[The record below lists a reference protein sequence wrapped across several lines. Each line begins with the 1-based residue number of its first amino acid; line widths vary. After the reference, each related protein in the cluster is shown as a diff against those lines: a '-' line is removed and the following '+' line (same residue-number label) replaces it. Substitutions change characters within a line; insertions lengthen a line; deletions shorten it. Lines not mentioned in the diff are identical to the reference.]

1 MAAARKVPFLGPILT
16 SAMAIQLLHSDASH
30 DEKVIGLGR
39 LIFGAAGS
47 FGAGMLGAKLGASLG
62 SAFPVAG
69 TIIGAVL
76 GGLGGYYGGEW
87 VGEKAAQWLLGKEG
101 DTDEVISTE
110 HLHQDN
116 ISALN
121 VKKEEVL
128 AEQKGLSPSD
138 PQFLANQETLGLID
152 QALVME
158 QTGLNEAA
166 QSDANLQFNTKTD
179 RLAVVNKRIANEKYL
194 LPAVAPTVP
203 NALAG
208 YNRKV
213 ARITALE
220 KERDALMSDLESLQF
235 IPTSMVPKI
244 AYDTP
249 GKMQQYMT
257 EYKQAVT
264 STGTKWTDSMNQD
277 AYNYA
282 VNQVSADQN
291 TNNNI
296 NYYDGSM
303 GVHQRDMPTNILN
316 SELQYAAG
324 WAYS

>member
-1 MAAARKVPFLGPILT
+1 MLKSAARKIPFLGPIIT
-16 SAMAIQLLHSDASH
+16 SALAIQLLNSDASH
-30 DEKVIGLGR
+30 EEKVIGLGR
-39 LIFGAAGS
+39 LIGEGAGAFGFGA
-47 FGAGMLGAKLGASLG
+47 LGAAIGAS
-62 SAFPVAG
+62 FAG
-69 TIIGAVL
+69 VGAIPGAIIGSL
-76 GGLGGYYGGEW
+76 GGFYGGGW
-87 VGEKAAQWLLGKEG
+87 VGEKVARFLMGEAG
-101 DTDEVISTE
+101 DEIISTE
-110 HLHQDN
+110 SLHQGN
-116 ISALN
+116 INTLN
-121 VKKEEVL
+121 VEKERLL
-128 AEQKGLSPSD
+128 AAQQGLSPSD
-138 PQFLANQETLGLID
+138 PQFLANQEKLGLID
-152 QALVME
+152 QALAFE
-158 QTGLNEAA
+158 QTGLDEAP
-166 QSDANLQFNTKTD
+166 QSDANLQFNAKTD
-179 RLAVVNKRIANEKYL
+179 RLAEVNRTIASEKAG

-213 ARITALE
+213 AKITALE

-235 IPTSMVPKI
+235 IPTTTVPKI

-264 STGTKWTDSMNQD
+264 STGTKWTDRMNQD

-282 VNQVSADQN
+282 VQQVSADQN

-316 SELQYAAG
+316 SELQYATG
-324 WAYS
+324 WGY